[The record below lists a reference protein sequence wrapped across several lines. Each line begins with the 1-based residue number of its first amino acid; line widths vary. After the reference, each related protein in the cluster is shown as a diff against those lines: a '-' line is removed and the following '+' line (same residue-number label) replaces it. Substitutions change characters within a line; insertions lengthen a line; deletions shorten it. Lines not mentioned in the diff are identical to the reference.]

1 MLNDVTQCRALPRY
15 QSQEL
20 KTMIILLTL
29 DRESNSQPVA
39 FTVTLFV
46 SLRYDCPQISHTL

>member
-15 QSQEL
+15 QSEEL

-46 SLRYDCPQISHTL
+46 SLRHD